1 MKTPSLPTLFLILAL
16 GSALIIGS
24 ALFSQYVL
32 AMDPCG
38 LCLRQRLGHY
48 VAIPMALTAALSF
61 ARRSGGSRP
70 VSMILS
76 VVVLLALGFSLYWA
90 SFHIGVEQKWWP
102 GLESCGG
109 GGDTSDISL
118 EQWLNPEG
126 GAPAYVPCDQPT
138 IIFGWFFGGASMATV
153 HALLLLPL
161 TLLSAFVVVRAFR
174 KSVN

>member
-16 GSALIIGS
+16 GSADHRIRIVQSVCAGHGPLWAVFAS
-24 ALFSQYVL
+24 ASGALCGDSDGVNCSAVL
-32 AMDPCG
+32 CTT
-38 LCLRQRLGHY
+38 
-48 VAIPMALTAALSF
+48 I
-61 ARRSGGSRP
+61 GGSRP
-70 VSMILS
+70 VIMILS

-126 GAPAYVPCDQPT
+126 GHRPMCLVINPPS
-138 IIFGWFFGGASMATV
+138 F
-153 HALLLLPL
+153 
-161 TLLSAFVVVRAFR
+161 SAGFSAVQAWQRSTR
-174 KSVN
+174 CSYCR

>member
-24 ALFSQYVL
+24 ALFSEYVL

-48 VAIPMALTAALSF
+48 IAIPLAIVAALSF
-61 ARRSGGSRP
+61 ARLSGGRRA
-70 VSMILS
+70 VSMIFSVAILLS
-76 VVVLLALGFSLYWA
+76 FGFSLYWA

-118 EQWLNPEG
+118 EQWLDPTSG
-126 GAPAYVPCDQPT
+126 GPAYVPCDQPT
-138 IIFGWFFGGASMATV
+138 IIFGWAFGGASMATI

-161 TLLSAFVVVRAFR
+161 TLLSAFVAIRAFR
-174 KSVN
+174 QPVN